1 MPLIAILVG
10 IAMLL
15 FGRRLFWVF
24 VAGIGFVSG
33 ALLAAEFLGE
43 QEAWV
48 VLVAA
53 AVVGLVGTVLALL
66 AQKIAIGIAGFL
78 AGGYLGHIIAE
89 NMGGGEYA
97 WLVFVVAGVVGA
109 VLLIA
114 LFDWALIL
122 LSSLTGAAVVSQHVP
137 WETPWPAVTF
147 LVLLVVGLAVQIRQ
161 VLRPPAKPIE
171 EKR

>member
-33 ALLAAEFLGE
+33 ALLAAEFLSE

-48 VLVAA
+48 LLVAA
-53 AVVGLVGTVLALL
+53 VVAGVVGALLALL

-89 NMGGGEYA
+89 SAGGGDYA
-97 WLVFVVAGVVGA
+97 WLAFVVAGVLGA

-161 VLRPPAKPIE
+161 LLRAPAKRAE
-171 EKR
+171 EAK